1 MKKLPA
7 EIQGTA
13 SIRYALIPRVL
24 VFVFDNK
31 RVLLQ
36 KGASK
41 RSCGSGLYNG
51 VGGHVERSEDF
62 RSAAFREIFE
72 ETGLKIKKINLAGIQ
87 IIDTE
92 SNPGVIIGI
101 FGLTVLVVD

>member
-1 MKKLPA
+1 LWA
-7 EIQGTA
+7 
-13 SIRYALIPRVL
+13 
-24 VFVFDNK
+24 
-31 RVLLQ
+31 
-36 KGASK
+36 
-41 RSCGSGLYNG
+41 GLYNG

-101 FGLTVLVVD
+101 FWADCSGSRLIASEEGKLEWLEIAKINKLPVVPDLTKIMSFV